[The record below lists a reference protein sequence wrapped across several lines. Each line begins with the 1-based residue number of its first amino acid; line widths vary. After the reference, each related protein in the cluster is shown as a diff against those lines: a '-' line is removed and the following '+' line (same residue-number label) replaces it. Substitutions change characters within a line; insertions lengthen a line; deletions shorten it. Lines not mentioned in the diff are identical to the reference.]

1 MANLQGVDLSWWQQ
15 GTYKGFIDT
24 YAKDF
29 VIARATFGRSVDAV
43 CDRIYQYAK
52 SKGKKL
58 GFYLFPLT
66 SEGDAGASAEWHYNQ
81 VKGYIG
87 EAVPCIDWE
96 ATNGTNVADTAWA
109 LAFAKKFEELS
120 GVKPVFYMNSSTEA
134 SYDWSAVV
142 ANNNGLWV
150 ANYGSNNGSDN
161 GYSAPKYWKVVALH
175 QFTSRLG
182 GQNLDGDVFF
192 GGTAEWDKYAGKA
205 SASKPTPA
213 PQPVEKPLIEEPKQQ
228 IEEPQENPQP
238 VENSTETSETNNR
251 KEEEMPKIEPVPVPD
266 QQEVI
271 GIVQEAS
278 KGFNIPNWLKLTGY
292 IIGDTC
298 LYGSVAVPFIFN
310 MIQATDLTAYATYLS
325 GLLMSTGILIL
336 TVFKLIKR

>member
-58 GFYLFPLT
+58 GIYLFPLT

-87 EAVPCIDWE
+87 EAIPCIDWE

-142 ANNNGLWV
+142 ANNNGLWI

-161 GYSAPKYWKVVALH
+161 GYSAPKYWKVVAMH

-182 GQNLDGDVFF
+182 GQSLDGDVFF

-213 PQPVEKPLIEEPKQQ
+213 PQPAPAKPATSYIEYRVKKGDSLSAIAQRFGTTYQKIASDNGIKDPNVIFPNQ
-228 IEEPQENPQP
+228 ILKIYGGTSTPAQP
-238 VENSTETSETNNR
+238 AQTEQYYTVQKGDTLS
-251 KEEEMPKIEPVPVPD
+251 
-266 QQEVI
+266 
-271 GIVQEAS
+271 GIAS
-278 KGFNIPNWLKLTGY
+278 KYGTTYQKIASDNGIANPNLIYAGQKL
-292 IIGDTC
+292 
-298 LYGSVAVPFIFN
+298 V
-310 MIQATDLTAYATYLS
+310 
-325 GLLMSTGILIL
+325 
-336 TVFKLIKR
+336 IKK

>member
-15 GTYKGFIDT
+15 ATYKGFIDT

-87 EAVPCIDWE
+87 EAIPCIDWE

-142 ANNNGLWV
+142 ANNNGLWI

-161 GYSAPKYWKVVALH
+161 GYSAPKYWKVVAMH

-182 GQNLDGDVFF
+182 GQSLDGDVFF

-205 SASKPTPA
+205 SGSKPTPA
-213 PQPVEKPLIEEPKQQ
+213 PQPTPAKPATQAYIEYKVKKGDSLSAIAQRFGTTYQKIASDNGIKDPNVIFPNQVLKIYGSGTPAQT
-228 IEEPQENPQP
+228 QP
-238 VENSTETSETNNR
+238 TETYYTVKKGDTLS
-251 KEEEMPKIEPVPVPD
+251 
-266 QQEVI
+266 
-271 GIVQEAS
+271 GIAS
-278 KGFNIPNWLKLTGY
+278 KYGTTYQKIASDNGIANPNLIYAGQKL
-292 IIGDTC
+292 
-298 LYGSVAVPFIFN
+298 V
-310 MIQATDLTAYATYLS
+310 
-325 GLLMSTGILIL
+325 
-336 TVFKLIKR
+336 IKK

>member
-87 EAVPCIDWE
+87 EAIPCIDWE

-142 ANNNGLWV
+142 ANNNGLWI

-161 GYSAPKYWKVVALH
+161 GYSAPKYWKVVAMH

-182 GQNLDGDVFF
+182 GQSLDGDVFF
-192 GGTAEWDKYAGKA
+192 GGTAEWDKYAGKT
-205 SASKPTPA
+205 SGSKPTPA
-213 PQPVEKPLIEEPKQQ
+213 PQPAPAKPATPAYIEYRVKKGDNLSAIAQRFGTTYQKIASDNGIKDPNVIFPNQ
-228 IEEPQENPQP
+228 ILKIYGGTSTPAQP
-238 VENSTETSETNNR
+238 AQTEQYYTVQKGDTLS
-251 KEEEMPKIEPVPVPD
+251 
-266 QQEVI
+266 
-271 GIVQEAS
+271 GIAS
-278 KGFNIPNWLKLTGY
+278 KYGTTYQKIASDNGIANPNLIYAGQKL
-292 IIGDTC
+292 
-298 LYGSVAVPFIFN
+298 V
-310 MIQATDLTAYATYLS
+310 
-325 GLLMSTGILIL
+325 
-336 TVFKLIKR
+336 IKK